1 MISSGCINWTILH
14 LNVLDYFAY
23 VFNETNNNQS
33 RRLIHTFSIP
43 GAIFVFPLAYNML
56 TFMAASILELLTDNL
71 IFLCSLYSPS
81 LSLLYFP
88 GLFTE
93 EIDTSNQTL
102 HRILFLLDNFTRG
115 IVNMGPTNW
124 DLWYQNRQEKIRK
137 CIFISNIKIRCT
149 RVMPLSLIFVSD
161 TFPILPL
168 AIIFHNQSQRQNGTP
183 RK

>member
-137 CIFISNIKIRCT
+137 CIFISNIKIHCFSIRRNC
-149 RVMPLSLIFVSD
+149 
-161 TFPILPL
+161 
-168 AIIFHNQSQRQNGTP
+168 
-183 RK
+183 

>member
-115 IVNMGPTNW
+115 IVNMGPSNW
-124 DLWYQNRQEKIRK
+124 DLGVTVWRIKSVNAYSFLISK
-137 CIFISNIKIRCT
+137 FI
-149 RVMPLSLIFVSD
+149 VSD
-161 TFPILPL
+161 FQYQVKIKTLSRNGKEWGLRIPI
-168 AIIFHNQSQRQNGTP
+168 F
-183 RK
+183 

>member
-1 MISSGCINWTILH
+1 M
-14 LNVLDYFAY
+14 
-23 VFNETNNNQS
+23 
-33 RRLIHTFSIP
+33 FSL
-43 GAIFVFPLAYNML
+43 F
-56 TFMAASILELLTDNL
+56 
-71 IFLCSLYSPS
+71 PS

-137 CIFISNIKIRCT
+137 CIFISNIKIHCFNIRWNCFKETSLWVLKHRVGIENTHFLNKKVRFDDNKRICIRLQCHGLRCPVT
-149 RVMPLSLIFVSD
+149 NLTNCYWIYSD
-161 TFPILPL
+161 
-168 AIIFHNQSQRQNGTP
+168 N
-183 RK
+183 